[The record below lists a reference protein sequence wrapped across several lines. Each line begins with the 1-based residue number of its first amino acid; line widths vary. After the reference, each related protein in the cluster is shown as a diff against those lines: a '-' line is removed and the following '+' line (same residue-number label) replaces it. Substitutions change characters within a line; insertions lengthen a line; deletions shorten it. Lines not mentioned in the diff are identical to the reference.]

1 MRKFGLLAISFI
13 LIFMIIPIAAAA
25 NDISVGV
32 KQGDWI
38 QYNVFVTG
46 NPPADHNIK
55 RVSMNVTDVQG
66 TAITLDIQTL
76 FNNETNHPD
85 HITLNLSTGI
95 LGDDFI
101 IPKNLNIGDQFYDAY
116 QGNITITGLE
126 QRTEAGALRT
136 VVLGATNYTTY
147 AWDRET
153 GALVQ
158 ATSNE
163 PEYKMVTTT
172 IATNFWQPDILGFTP
187 ATFYVVLA
195 VTIVVAA
202 AVAVVSAI
210 WIRQRK
216 TRLLLLSL
224 EAVGAIFVAIFLVA
238 YLGGMPTTNVLHS
251 QPAFK
256 APLIVLGVLL
266 LVLILANTITAMR
279 QKDLT
284 SYSALKVGLLIVTAS
299 YFLFNLHSM
308 FTLEWIG
315 EWNRF
320 GGGFSLPVFIQDITN
335 FVGIITR
342 FIGGIIAIA
351 AVLFYYK
358 KGFPSRQK
366 TYSILRWIL
375 ILEAIYWLSLIPL
388 AGIEVYFAFTRY
400 LNLSTMSFL
409 SNLAWTTIP
418 GVVESIVPPVALLI
432 LTKKLNPNKP
442 QTQAIKWAQ
451 ITGITYVLV
460 FWLTNT
466 GAWMQAIDLKGI
478 QYLTTYPQHALS
490 LALTA
495 VGLLAL
501 AIYAIYVTKKNK
513 GAQTLQELNLRSVGV
528 IITALGMYFLWNYLS
543 WVFFNGGWSS
553 WYAWFLGHN
562 LDLWMLSL
570 PLVGIALLFYKI
582 TTKQSAEPANEK
594 TK

>member
-66 TAITLDIQTL
+66 TAIILDIQTL

-101 IPKNLNIGDQFYDAY
+101 IPKKLNIGNQFYDAY

-126 QRTEAGALRT
+126 QRTEAGAQRT

-172 IATNFWQPDILGFTP
+172 IATNFWLPDILGFTP
-187 ATFYVVLA
+187 ATFYAVLA

-224 EAVGAIFVAIFLVA
+224 EAVGAVFVAIFLAA

-251 QPAFK
+251 QPVVK

-266 LVLILANTITAMR
+266 LVLILANTITAM
-279 QKDLT
+279 
-284 SYSALKVGLLIVTAS
+284 
-299 YFLFNLHSM
+299 
-308 FTLEWIG
+308 
-315 EWNRF
+315 
-320 GGGFSLPVFIQDITN
+320 
-335 FVGIITR
+335 
-342 FIGGIIAIA
+342 
-351 AVLFYYK
+351 
-358 KGFPSRQK
+358 
-366 TYSILRWIL
+366 
-375 ILEAIYWLSLIPL
+375 
-388 AGIEVYFAFTRY
+388 
-400 LNLSTMSFL
+400 
-409 SNLAWTTIP
+409 
-418 GVVESIVPPVALLI
+418 
-432 LTKKLNPNKP
+432 
-442 QTQAIKWAQ
+442 
-451 ITGITYVLV
+451 
-460 FWLTNT
+460 
-466 GAWMQAIDLKGI
+466 
-478 QYLTTYPQHALS
+478 
-490 LALTA
+490 
-495 VGLLAL
+495 
-501 AIYAIYVTKKNK
+501 
-513 GAQTLQELNLRSVGV
+513 
-528 IITALGMYFLWNYLS
+528 
-543 WVFFNGGWSS
+543 
-553 WYAWFLGHN
+553 
-562 LDLWMLSL
+562 
-570 PLVGIALLFYKI
+570 
-582 TTKQSAEPANEK
+582 
-594 TK
+594 